1 MKKIRSLCI
10 LFVMGGIC
18 LFPSRLY
25 GRGTSGDEGDAR
37 VNVKLNGLALIGIVN
52 PAVEFRVFDRGTVQ
66 LEGIGI
72 FYPSGFPGTDKPMTL
87 GATSGEF
94 RFYPKR
100 AFEGFYAGANAG
112 WGVYRLAKSL
122 SPGYSHQHPDQY
134 QVGHNMIFGAT
145 LGYTFNFGRHWSIEI
160 SWSGG
165 WQDST
170 YEGFNNDGTRY
181 VKLNGSGEW
190 LPIYKGGIFV
200 GYKF

>member
-87 GATSGEF
+87 GATFGEF

-112 WGVYRLAKSL
+112 WGVY
-122 SPGYSHQHPDQY
+122 GC
-134 QVGHNMIFGAT
+134 
-145 LGYTFNFGRHWSIEI
+145 
-160 SWSGG
+160 
-165 WQDST
+165 
-170 YEGFNNDGTRY
+170 
-181 VKLNGSGEW
+181 
-190 LPIYKGGIFV
+190 
-200 GYKF
+200 